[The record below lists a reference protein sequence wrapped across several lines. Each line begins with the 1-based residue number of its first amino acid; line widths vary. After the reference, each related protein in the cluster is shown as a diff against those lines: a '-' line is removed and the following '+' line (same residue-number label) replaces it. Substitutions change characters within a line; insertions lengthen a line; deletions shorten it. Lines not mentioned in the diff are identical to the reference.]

1 MVTLKEIECPL
12 QRHQK
17 DKSLY
22 KAKKTPKNLVHDR
35 HIA

>member
-12 QRHQK
+12 QRHQE

-22 KAKKTPKNLVHDR
+22 KAKKNTKKPG
-35 HIA
+35 A